1 MRVRAWPR
9 LPRRQRLS
17 RALSA
22 VAGGPVAELLL
33 PRVHTAL
40 SRDIGAMPGQRLVV
54 SVSGGC
60 DSVALLHLLLALQP
74 RWRLRLHVLHFNH
87 GLRPE
92 SGDEEA
98 FVHALAER
106 HSLPVHVRRL
116 PAGWRESQPGGIQER
131 SREWRRAES
140 LALLDELD
148 AAGPPHPSSADADDQ
163 DEPGAASLVAL
174 AHHADDQ
181 AETVL
186 LKALRGC
193 HLSNLRG
200 MESRAGRFVRPL
212 LGVRKEELSAYLGA
226 LGEGWKEDATNAE
239 PTYKRNRIRLQLLPL
254 LEELAGGGLLERLGA
269 ASEQSAQLREW
280 LDQAHAAH
288 VAADPAWERSGGRA
302 LSVAPL
308 LAAQTMVQEE
318 LLHRLARGASVG
330 RLSLTQDA
338 LRRVRAQLVR
348 SRQEW
353 VLELSGGWLLRRTG
367 ATVSIAGAEAAVA
380 ELAVGEA
387 GVRLRH
393 PAELAVRAGVARGP
407 RAELP
412 PGALALRLG
421 GLGGEREL
429 TLREWRRGD
438 RFHPQG
444 RRAPVSLS
452 HFLRGLD
459 VPLDERRRAPLLCLP
474 NSSTVVAVCRPAH
487 VGSGFEVAAPSP
499 GAEAAAEEPCLWV
512 QILDQ

>member
-193 HLSNLRG
+193 PIIN
-200 MESRAGRFVRPL
+200 
-212 LGVRKEELSAYLGA
+212 
-226 LGEGWKEDATNAE
+226 
-239 PTYKRNRIRLQLLPL
+239 
-254 LEELAGGGLLERLGA
+254 
-269 ASEQSAQLREW
+269 
-280 LDQAHAAH
+280 
-288 VAADPAWERSGGRA
+288 
-302 LSVAPL
+302 
-308 LAAQTMVQEE
+308 
-318 LLHRLARGASVG
+318 
-330 RLSLTQDA
+330 
-338 LRRVRAQLVR
+338 
-348 SRQEW
+348 
-353 VLELSGGWLLRRTG
+353 
-367 ATVSIAGAEAAVA
+367 
-380 ELAVGEA
+380 
-387 GVRLRH
+387 
-393 PAELAVRAGVARGP
+393 
-407 RAELP
+407 
-412 PGALALRLG
+412 
-421 GLGGEREL
+421 
-429 TLREWRRGD
+429 
-438 RFHPQG
+438 
-444 RRAPVSLS
+444 
-452 HFLRGLD
+452 
-459 VPLDERRRAPLLCLP
+459 
-474 NSSTVVAVCRPAH
+474 CR
-487 VGSGFEVAAPSP
+487 
-499 GAEAAAEEPCLWV
+499 
-512 QILDQ
+512 